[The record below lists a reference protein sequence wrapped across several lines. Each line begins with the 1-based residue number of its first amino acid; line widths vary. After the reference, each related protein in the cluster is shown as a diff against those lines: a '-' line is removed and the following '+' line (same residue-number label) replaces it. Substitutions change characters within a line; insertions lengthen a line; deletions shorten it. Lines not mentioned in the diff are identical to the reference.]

1 MALPIP
7 YQVQPNTIYA
17 WDANTLTA
25 TMKACGMRVHTVV
38 TSPPY
43 FGLRDYG
50 ADGQIGLEP
59 TPDEYVRALVTVF
72 RGVRDVLRDDGT
84 LWLNLGDSYAN
95 DDKWGGATGGKHA
108 GGLHGNT
115 NVGRGKKATG
125 IAPKNLIG
133 IPWRVAF
140 ALQADGWI
148 LRSDIIWSK
157 PNPMPE
163 SVTDR
168 LTKAHEY
175 LFLFAKS
182 ARYYYDAAAIAE
194 PMLTDDTSS
203 PRGSYG
209 VLGPQNKGRRLTGG
223 GFSKRY
229 ADAQINH
236 GGESNRRVYTTRN
249 KRSVWTVNTEPSPI
263 PHFAMYPQKL
273 IEPCILAGA
282 PAGGIVFDPF
292 MGGGTTALVAQR
304 LGRQYIGSE
313 INPENVEIAR
323 YRVSGRIDEYLA
335 KKRGEAFTAYMF
347 EEQTA

>member
-59 TPDEYVRALVTVF
+59 TPDEYVRTLVTVF
-72 RGVRDVLRDDGT
+72 RGVRDILRDDGT

-115 NVGRGKKATG
+115 NVGRGRKSTG
-125 IAPKNLIG
+125 LPPKSRMM
-133 IPWRVAF
+133 IPARVAL
-140 ALQADGWI
+140 ALQEDGWI
-148 LRSDIIWSK
+148 LRDEIIWHK
-157 PNPMPE
+157 PAPMPE
-163 SVTDR
+163 PVQDR
-168 LTKAHEY
+168 TVKAHEMIY
-175 LFLFAKS
+175 MFSKS
-182 ARYYYDAAAIAE
+182 PRYYYDATTIREENSPDMQRRAAAGH
-194 PMLTDDTSS
+194 T
-203 PRGSYG
+203 RGGKPESWDKSRHDRET
-209 VLGPQNKGRRLTGG
+209 LLKMRQIE
-223 GFSKRY
+223 
-229 ADAQINH
+229 AD
-236 GGESNRRVYTTRN
+236 GRN